1 MSASQLRQVVGLL
14 GPLFEVKRT
23 YSSRAK
29 NDAIDPSLPI
39 LNVGCPVANGS
50 KADAPRHKSETTLM
64 TPTGNV
70 APITILLSSACG

>member
-1 MSASQLRQVVGLL
+1 MAGPIAGLV
-14 GPLFEVKRT
+14 PVE
-23 YSSRAK
+23 
-29 NDAIDPSLPI
+29 NDPSLPI

-50 KADAPRHKSETTLM
+50 KADGPRHNSETTLM

>member
-1 MSASQLRQVVGLL
+1 MGNGVPIGSM
-14 GPLFEVKRT
+14 P
-23 YSSRAK
+23 
-29 NDAIDPSLPI
+29 PI

-50 KADAPRHKSETTLM
+50 KAEAPRHNSETTLM